1 MNRLARS
8 GLLLDCVSGL
18 HFVAAAALPRVL
30 APAGAMGLH
39 VARVGLADCAGKPD
53 LLARIAAALAFPP
66 TFGHNWDA
74 LADFL
79 ADLSWLPGR
88 GVVLV
93 FENFASEGGIAEA
106 DFAILLEILA
116 GTAADAARQGW
127 RWHALVVVAG

>member
-1 MNRLARS
+1 VAQS
-8 GLLLDCVSGL
+8 GLLQDCVSGL
-18 HFVAAAALPRVL
+18 HFVAAAALARLL
-30 APAGAMGLH
+30 APAAAMGLH
-39 VARVGLADCAGKPD
+39 VARVDLAGCAGKPD

-93 FENFASEGGIAEA
+93 FENAAPEGGLAEA
-106 DFAILLEILA
+106 DFATLLEILA
-116 GTAADAARQGW
+116 GTAAYAARQRW